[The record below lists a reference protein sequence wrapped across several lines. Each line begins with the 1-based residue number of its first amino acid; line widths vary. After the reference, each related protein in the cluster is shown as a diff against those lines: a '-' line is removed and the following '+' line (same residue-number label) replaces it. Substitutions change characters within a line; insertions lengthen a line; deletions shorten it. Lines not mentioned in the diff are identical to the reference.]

1 MSKTKSWFFEKT
13 KKFTIFSFTP
23 QDKERTL
30 KLKSGIKEN
39 INSVHTDIL
48 KIGIEYN
55 EQLDANKLHNFDEME
70 KYPGKHNLPKLT
82 YRKNKKLE

>member
-13 KKFTIFSFTP
+13 KKFTTFSSTP

-39 INSVHTDIL
+39 INSVLADIL
-48 KIGIEYN
+48 KVGIGYS

-82 YRKNKKLE
+82 HTKNKN